1 LDFKLFCQPDLG
13 TAKVIEILIQ
23 TEKKPIFWA
32 IFSSN
37 LVKKGGFHWF

>member
-23 TEKKPIFWA
+23 IEKKPIFWA
-32 IFSSN
+32 IFSDN
-37 LVKKGGFHWF
+37 LARKWGFY